1 MIHGVIIA
9 GGQGRRL
16 GGVRKADI
24 EIGGVRLIERV
35 AARLE
40 GVASPV
46 LVSTGPAAAEWLLR
60 VGFEAVPDL
69 GGDLGGPLAGLVAA
83 VARLRDRQVR
93 EGILISAAVD
103 TPFLPRDYVTRLV
116 KGLEHAPVAF
126 SAWREAFYP
135 PNAAWQIE
143 AILDLPERMADVGS
157 LKGLQ
162 RDLGGGSVGWDEM
175 PDNPFDNANTPP
187 DLLALEERAKC
198 QADL

>member
-46 LVSTGPAAAEWLLR
+46 LVSTGPVAAEWLLR

-69 GGDLGGPLAGLVAA
+69 GGNLGGPLAGLVAA

-103 TPFLPRDYVTRLV
+103 TPFLPRDYVARLV
-116 KGLEHAPVAF
+116 QGLEHAPVAF

-143 AILDLPERMADVGS
+143 AILDLPERIADVGS

-162 RDLGGGSVGWDEM
+162 RDLDGESVSWDEM
-175 PDNPFDNANTPP
+175 PDNPFDNVNTPA

>member
-40 GVASPV
+40 GVAAPV
-46 LVSTGPAAAEWLLR
+46 LVSTGPAGAEWLLR

-69 GGDLGGPLAGLVAA
+69 GGNLGGPLAGLVAA

-116 KGLEHAPVAF
+116 QGLEHAPVAF

-162 RDLGGGSVGWDEM
+162 RDLDGESVSWGEM
-175 PDNPFDNANTPP
+175 PDNPFDNVNTPA
-187 DLLALEERAKC
+187 DLLVLEERAKW